1 MAEKKSQL
9 TLEALLTDD
18 KLREKLGL
26 TMNDVQ
32 MARLNA
38 EKYEKTDAGI
48 EDAVIKSL
56 WGMDKV
62 KESLGRMASDEALD
76 LEKQFSREYGK
87 TKKLSATE
95 ILKALNQPFDKAFDK
110 GRYDTPEQK
119 IIALYD
125 TNPNHVRNVVR
136 RDKDFGK
143 AGADNLDAVVYNLK
157 EREKDLKGRNPNLAT
172 KILMPRVAESIS
184 AGRDPSATDYT
195 LDIVENGLMALPL
208 GTALKGYRAGNLAK
222 NALGLATEIAAVP
235 ALMEGLDTYSYDEFS
250 NPERADYSPL
260 DVGAYSLT
268 NLVAPW
274 IANRI
279 VNKAGKMAGV
289 GKSAPVLEGIAKQD
303 DAAVKML
310 DDATMYT
317 LDDAAVK
324 AMADDIYAKKVAG
337 IDENKLWETAGSML
351 GPNRRLGEEEP
362 VFDKLVRE
370 AYSQARKEADSEAMS
385 IAAKMADEAK
395 QAADEAAKIAAK
407 QLADEAAKRARI
419 DNAKT
424 MAKDVLGT
432 WTTNK
437 LGRQTDA
444 NQFLGRVTA
453 GLSQYTDSDVPTIV
467 KQMREEHAE
476 DARNRARTAY
486 AQQVLGQDTLSDE
499 DKLWLGKIAV
509 KPDIVRGFGEGA
521 TSEFKN
527 WYLTR
532 GMDLLRG
539 SDVFRPAYDVK

>member
-1 MAEKKSQL
+1 MAEKKAQL

-32 MARLNA
+32 MARINA

-76 LEKQFSREYGK
+76 LEKQFAREYGK
-87 TKKLSATE
+87 TKKLTATE
-95 ILKALNQPFDKAFDK
+95 ILKAINQPFDKDFDK

-119 IIALYD
+119 LIDLYD
-125 TNPNHVRNVVR
+125 ANPNHIRNVLS

-157 EREKDLKGRNPNLAT
+157 EREKDLKGRDPNLAT

-184 AGRDPSATDYT
+184 AGRVPSATDYT
-195 LDIVENGLMALPL
+195 LDVVENGLMMLPF
-208 GTALKGYRAGNLAK
+208 GTALKGFRAGNMAK
-222 NALGLATEIAAVP
+222 NALGLATEVATVP
-235 ALMEGLDTYSYDEFS
+235 AVMEGLDAYSYDEFS
-250 NPERADYSPL
+250 NPERADYNPL
-260 DVGAYSLT
+260 DVGLYAST
-268 NLVAPW
+268 NLIAPW
-274 IANRI
+274 VMNKVVNR
-279 VNKAGKMAGV
+279 AGRVAGV
-289 GKSAPVLEGIAKQD
+289 GKSAPVLEGIVKQD
-303 DAAVKML
+303 DAAVKAL
-310 DDATMYT
+310 
-317 LDDAAVK
+317 
-324 AMADDIYAKKVAG
+324 ADDIYAKKVAG
-337 IDENKLWETAGSML
+337 IDENELWEKATDTARKRYGKELIL
-351 GPNRRLGEEEP
+351 GDEEP
-362 VFDKLVRE
+362 IFDQLVRE
-370 AYSQARKEADSEAMS
+370 AYATARKEADTEAAS
-385 IAAKMADEAK
+385 IVAK
-395 QAADEAAKIAAK
+395 QAADEAAK
-407 QLADEAAKRARI
+407 QARI
-419 DNAKT
+419 GNAKT
-424 MAKDVLGT
+424 MAKDVLAT

-444 NQFLGRVTA
+444 NQFLGRITA

-476 DARNRARTAY
+476 DARNRARTSY
-486 AQQVLGQDTLSDE
+486 AQQVLGQDTLSEE
-499 DKLWLGKIAV
+499 DKVWLGKIAA

>member
-76 LEKQFSREYGK
+76 FETQFAREYGK

-119 IIALYD
+119 LIALYD
-125 TNPNHVRNVVR
+125 ANPNHVRNVLR
-136 RDKDFGK
+136 RDKDFGN
-143 AGADNLDAVVYNLK
+143 AGADNLDAVVHNLK
-157 EREKDLKGRNPNLAT
+157 EREKDLKGRDPSLAT

-195 LDIVENGLMALPL
+195 LDVVENGLMALPF
-208 GTALKGYRAGNLAK
+208 GTALKGYRTGNLAK
-222 NALGLATEIAAVP
+222 NALGLAAEVAAVP

-260 DVGAYSLT
+260 DVGAYSIT

-274 IANRI
+274 IMNRV

-289 GKSAPVLEGIAKQD
+289 GKSAPVLESIAKQE
-303 DAAVKML
+303 
-310 DDATMYT
+310 
-317 LDDAAVK
+317 DAAVK
-324 AMADDIYAKKVAG
+324 ALADDIYAKKVAG
-337 IDENKLWETAGSML
+337 IDENNLWERAGEML
-351 GPNRRLGEEEP
+351 GPNRILGTEEGI
-362 VFDKLVRE
+362 FDKMLRE
-370 AYSQARKEADSEAMS
+370 AYATARKEADTEAAS
-385 IAAKMADEAK
+385 IVAK
-395 QAADEAAKIAAK
+395 QVADEAAK
-407 QLADEAAKRARI
+407 QARI
-419 DNAKT
+419 GNAKT

-486 AQQVLGQDTLSDE
+486 AQQVLGQDTLSEE
-499 DKLWLGKIAV
+499 DKVWLGKIAV

>member
-9 TLEALLTDD
+9 TLEALLTDE

-32 MARLNA
+32 MARINA

-48 EDAVIKSL
+48 EDAVLKTL
-56 WGMDKV
+56 WNMDNV
-62 KESLGRMASDEALD
+62 RESLGKMASDEALE

-119 IIALYD
+119 LIALYD
-125 TNPNHVRNVVR
+125 TNPNHVRNVLR
-136 RDKDFGK
+136 MDKDFGK

-157 EREKDLKGRNPNLAT
+157 EREKDLKGRDPNLAT
-172 KILMPRVAESIS
+172 KILMPRVAESVR
-184 AGRDPSATDYT
+184 AGRMPSTTDYT
-195 LDIVENGLMALPL
+195 LDIVENGLMALPF

-222 NALGLATEIAAVP
+222 SALGLAVEAATVP
-235 ALMEGLDTYSYDEFS
+235 AVMEGLDTYSYDEFT
-250 NPERADYSPL
+250 NPERADFNPI
-260 DVGAYSLT
+260 DVANYSLI
-268 NLVAPW
+268 NIAAPW
-274 IANRI
+274 AT
-279 VNKAGKMAGV
+279 NKALRGV
-289 GKSAPVLEGIAKQD
+289 GKITGLNKSAPVLEAVAKPEV
-303 DAAVKML
+303 AAVK
-310 DDATMYT
+310 AVP
-317 LDDAAVK
+317 DDAAVK
-324 AMADDIYAKKVAG
+324 AVADDLYAKKVAG
-337 IDENKLWETAGSML
+337 IDENKLWEKAGKML
-351 GPNRRLGEEEP
+351 GPNYILGDEEGI
-362 VFDKLVRE
+362 FDNLLRE
-370 AYSQARKEADSEAMS
+370 AYATARNEANTEAAS
-385 IAAKMADEAK
+385 ILAK
-395 QAADEAAKIAAK
+395 QAADEAAK
-407 QLADEAAKRARI
+407 QARI
-419 DNAKT
+419 GNAKV
-424 MAKDVLGT
+424 MAKDVLGS
-432 WTTNK
+432 WATNK
-437 LGRQTDA
+437 AGRQVDA
-444 NQFLGRVTA
+444 NSLLSRGSSWV
-453 GLSQYTDSDVPTIV
+453 SQYMDKDVPTIV

-486 AQQVLGQDTLSDE
+486 AQQILGQYTLSEEDE
-499 DKLWLGKIAV
+499 EWLNKIAA

>member
-1 MAEKKSQL
+1 MADKRKPSKVL
-9 TLEALLTDD
+9 ADTLGIPGDD
-18 KLREKLGL
+18 YAV
-26 TMNDVQ
+26 MD
-32 MARLNA
+32 LNA
-38 EKYEKTDAGI
+38 RRYERTEAGV
-48 EDAVIKSL
+48 EDAILKQIFERDDTQKTLLDENVDPAYKKYLYKSL
-56 WGMDKV
+56 
-62 KESLGRMASDEALD
+62 A
-76 LEKQFSREYGK
+76 REYGK

-95 ILKALNQPFDKAFDK
+95 ILKAINQPFDKVFDK

-119 IIALYD
+119 LIDLYD
-125 TNPNHVRNVVR
+125 ANPNHIRNVLR
-136 RDKDFGK
+136 ADKDFGK

-184 AGRDPSATDYT
+184 AGRVPSATDYT
-195 LDIVENGLMALPL
+195 LDVVENGLMALPF

-250 NPERADYSPL
+250 NPERADFNPW
-260 DVGAYSLT
+260 DVGLYSTT
-268 NLVAPW
+268 NLIAPW
-274 IANRI
+274 VMNRI
-279 VNKAGKMAGV
+279 VNKAGRVAGI
-289 GKSAPVLEGIAKQD
+289 GKSAPVLEGIMKQD
-303 DAAVKML
+303 DAAVKAL
-310 DDATMYT
+310 
-317 LDDAAVK
+317 
-324 AMADDIYAKKVAG
+324 ADDIYAKKVAG
-337 IDENKLWETAGSML
+337 IGENELWESAGKML
-351 GPNRRLGEEEP
+351 GPNHVLGDEEGI
-362 VFDKLVRE
+362 FDKMLRE
-370 AYSQARKEADSEAMS
+370 AYATARKEADA
-385 IAAKMADEAK
+385 
-395 QAADEAAKIAAK
+395 EAAAIVSK

-424 MAKDVLGT
+424 MAKDVLGS
-432 WTTNK
+432 WATNK
-437 LGRQTDA
+437 AGRQTDA

-476 DARNRARTAY
+476 EARNRARTAY
-486 AQQVLGQDTLSDE
+486 AQQVLGQDTLSEE
-499 DKLWLGKIAV
+499 DKVWLGKIAV